1 MIKMIALDLDNTL
14 LNSEKKISTA
24 NQETLKVLHEQG
36 IAVVLCTGRPVNA
49 VWPYVEQLDL
59 SGPNDYTIT
68 FNGGMV
74 IKNDDQSVLNQK
86 SLSKAD
92 FSLIHQFASDHQ
104 LPLDILDFKKVY
116 ELTDLVKS
124 TYKEVL
130 NSPLEFEQI
139 DFTDLPEQEYSKSI
153 MSEQVATLDQ
163 ARADL
168 PDEIKNSYQI
178 VRSQPK
184 IMEFLPENMSKA
196 YGLEILLHH
205 LELDFTNLMAFGD
218 AENDQEMLKAA
229 HIGVAMGNAS
239 DEIKAIA
246 DDVTLD
252 HDEDGVAVYLH
263 HYFNM

>member
-14 LNSEKKISTA
+14 LNSDKKISIA

-36 IAVVLCTGRPVNA
+36 ISVVLCTGRPINA
-49 VWPYVEQLDL
+49 VWPYVEQLAL
-59 SGPNDYTIT
+59 LGPNDYTIT

-74 IKNDDQSVLNQK
+74 VKNDDQSVLNQK
-86 SLSKAD
+86 SLLKAD
-92 FSLIHQFASDHQ
+92 FDLIHQFASDHQ
-104 LPLDILDFKKVY
+104 LPLDILDFKQVY

-130 NSPLEFEQI
+130 NSPLEFVPM
-139 DFTDLPEQEYSKSI
+139 DYADLPDKEYSKAI

-163 ARADL
+163 ARTDL
-168 PDEIKNSYQI
+168 PAEITDSYQI

-184 IMEFLPENMSKA
+184 IMEFLPKNMSKA
-196 YGLEILLHH
+196 CGLEILLHH
-205 LELDFTNLMAFGD
+205 LELDFENLMAFGD

-229 HIGVAMGNAS
+229 HIGVAMDNAS

-246 DDVTLD
+246 DDVTLN